1 MTYAEREFDI
11 LSKIEKK
18 TGDEFLVTP
27 FKKEILAIFNK
38 FMDSGQSG
46 GSAPYYAQAVA
57 GAIKDLCLQ
66 KPLSPLTDEKEEWE
80 DVSEI
85 MEEGNTFQN
94 NRLTSVFK
102 KGNKAYYIDA
112 VVFRG
117 EDDTCFTGSAEYSE
131 GKIYSSQYIKS
142 FPFTPKTFYIDI
154 YYDEDGDSRI
164 KNEEQLKE
172 VFDYYDQ
179 K

>member
-11 LSKIEKK
+11 LSKIEKE

-27 FKKEILAIFNK
+27 FKEEILAIFNK
-38 FMDSGQSG
+38 FMGSGQSG

-66 KPLSPLTDEKEEWE
+66 KPLSPLTGEKEEWE
-80 DVSEI
+80 DISET

-102 KGNKAYYIDA
+102 KGDKAYYIDA
-112 VVFRG
+112 VVFR
-117 EDDTCFTGSAEYSE
+117 EDNGFSFTGSAEYSG

-142 FPFTPKTFYIDI
+142 FPFTPKKFYIDV
-154 YYDEDGDSRI
+154 YTDEKGNHFVKD
-164 KNEEQLKE
+164 EEQLKE
-172 VFDYYDQ
+172 VFDYYSL

>member
-27 FKKEILAIFNK
+27 FKEEILAIFNK

-66 KPLSPLTDEKEEWE
+66 VPISPLTGEDDEWY
-80 DVSEI
+80 DVSDI
-85 MEEGNTFQN
+85 MEEERYFQN
-94 NRLTSVFK
+94 NRLTSVFR
-102 KGNKAYYIDA
+102 KGDKAYYIDA
-112 VVFRG
+112 VVFG
-117 EDDTCFTGSAEYSE
+117 EDNGFSFTGSAEYSG

-142 FPFTPKTFYIDI
+142 FPFTPKKFYIDV
-154 YYDEDGDSRI
+154 YTDENGNHYV